1 MNQIDNRQRGGG
13 RAYSSRKVSSK
24 SASEASRRTGQAY
37 RTGSPYQ
44 QRRGK
49 KRRKGPQYNITK
61 ILLAIILAVASFIC
75 IMAAVKLMGGSRAKE
90 TEVNTTTVSDPELR
104 KEVKVEG
111 ITITGMSRE
120 EAREAIEKQYPWGM
134 KVTYNQEEY
143 KLKNLMDKKV
153 DALLDEIYSGEPK
166 ESYTLDSRD
175 WKRLYRLR

>member
-1 MNQIDNRQRGGG
+1 
-13 RAYSSRKVSSK
+13 
-24 SASEASRRTGQAY
+24 
-37 RTGSPYQ
+37 
-44 QRRGK
+44 
-49 KRRKGPQYNITK
+49 
-61 ILLAIILAVASFIC
+61 
-75 IMAAVKLMGGSRAKE
+75 MAAVKLMGGSRAKE

-166 ESYTLDSRD
+166 ESYTLDSEGLEEAVQAEVKAVAGKWD
-175 WKRLYRLR
+175 VAPKNGSVSGFDKNTGTFVYSGEKNGVVIDQEKLAADIMSQIKAKDYQAVIQASGKGDV